1 MQSFPYQINYISET
15 LSTQLEIKKLRKVSD
30 SDCIICYT
38 FQQKQGIGYDGNS
51 WHTGLNKNIALSIS
65 VKYNNL
71 LAVRQFDI
79 CKTIALALND
89 WMKKHAIITK
99 IKWPNDI
106 LADSKKIAGI
116 LIENKIQGNNI
127 IETTIGIGVNV
138 NENSFPIDLPMAI
151 SMKNLTAKEY
161 NLNTLVIE
169 LCNELYIKLLTIDK
183 SNETTLN
190 VQYLSHMYGLNEV
203 LEFKKNDII
212 FKARVKGINEYGQL
226 ILENM
231 DNKLIY
237 YNFKEIEWLIYS

>member
-1 MQSFPYQINYISET
+1 
-15 LSTQLEIKKLRKVSD
+15 
-30 SDCIICYT
+30 
-38 FQQKQGIGYDGNS
+38 
-51 WHTGLNKNIALSIS
+51 
-65 VKYNNL
+65 
-71 LAVRQFDI
+71 
-79 CKTIALALND
+79 
-89 WMKKHAIITK
+89 
-99 IKWPNDI
+99 
-106 LADSKKIAGI
+106 
-116 LIENKIQGNNI
+116 
-127 IETTIGIGVNV
+127 
-138 NENSFPIDLPMAI
+138 MAI